1 MRLESYDKKTL
12 FIIIII
18 VIVVIISFLLYMFS
32 DSMRFKREYNVRFNN
47 KFVYTDISSV
57 LESDFTGVVF
67 FCDKNN
73 VWCKSYAKLLDSVS
87 KNSDVKKIYYVP
99 MSDVS
104 TDSNEYKNLIKLL
117 TGTLHLDDNGKEVL
131 RVPYTLY
138 LKNGKVIYYDSETS
152 LTIDGD
158 TPEDYWTDQEKKD
171 FTNRFNDFI
180 KGVY

>member
-1 MRLESYDKKTL
+1 MRLENYDKKTL
-12 FIIIII
+12 FIILI
-18 VIVVIISFLLYMFS
+18 VAIVVTISFILFMFS
-32 DSMRFKREYNVRFNN
+32 DSMRFKREYGVSFNN

-73 VWCKSYAKLLDSVS
+73 SWCSSYAKLLDSVS
-87 KNSDVKKIYYVP
+87 KKSDVKKLYYVP
-99 MSDVS
+99 MNDVS
-104 TDSNEYKNLIKLL
+104 VSSDEYKSLIKLL
-117 TGTLHLDDNGKEVL
+117 TGTLHLNDNGKEVL

-158 TPEDYWTDQEKKD
+158 TPDDYWTDSEKKD